1 MSFIV
6 DDRKVIQVQV
16 VAKPGVPTP
25 PTPPAPTPPLPPVT
39 IEPET
44 LKWIGIAGGVIAG
57 IAGVYLLAK
66 KIKGK

>member
-16 VAKPGVPTP
+16 VAKPGV